1 MENNRAITEYDWI
14 DKIANLLDSKFKIP
28 GTSFRFGLDPILG
41 LIPGIGDIGTFLM
54 SSILVLAMIRHGAS
68 GRVTALMTI
77 NVLIDTLIG
86 GIPIVGNIFDFF
98 FQANNRN
105 LRLLKR
111 HHLEGKYQGSAKKV
125 LIITAVVML
134 LLLMSIIYLFWTL
147 IVWGIEL
154 IGNI

>member
-111 HHLEGKYQGSAKKV
+111 HHLEGKYQGSAKRV
-125 LIITAVVML
+125 LIITALVML
-134 LLLMSIIYLFWTL
+134 LLLIVVIFLFWKL
-147 IVWGIEL
+147 LELGITL

>member
-1 MENNRAITEYDWI
+1 
-14 DKIANLLDSKFKIP
+14 
-28 GTSFRFGLDPILG
+28 
-41 LIPGIGDIGTFLM
+41 LM

-86 GIPIVGNIFDFF
+86 GIPIVGNVFDFF

>member
-86 GIPIVGNIFDFF
+86 GIPIVGNVFDFF

>member
-86 GIPIVGNIFDFF
+86 GIPIVGNVFDFF

-125 LIITAVVML
+125 LIITAVVMF

>member
-86 GIPIVGNIFDFF
+86 GIPIVGNVFDFF

-134 LLLMSIIYLFWTL
+134 LLLIVVIFLFWKL
-147 IVWGIEL
+147 LELGITL

>member
-86 GIPIVGNIFDFF
+86 GIPIVGNVFDFF

-134 LLLMSIIYLFWTL
+134 LLLMSIIYLFCTL

>member
-134 LLLMSIIYLFWTL
+134 LLLMSIIYLFCTL

>member
-1 MENNRAITEYDWI
+1 MENNSAITEYDWI

-28 GTSFRFGLDPILG
+28 GTSFRSGRDPVLG
-41 LIPGIGDIGTFLM
+41 LIPGSGDIGTVLM

-86 GIPIVGNIFDFF
+86 GIPIVGNVFDFF